1 MLLSPF
7 LECGIEDLF
16 CATAGFVEIDHA
28 VAGQHDVQVD
38 LCKTLE
44 GLEIDFAVEI
54 D

>member
-1 MLLSPF
+1 MAPF

-28 VAGQHDVQVD
+28 MTGEHDVGID
-38 LCKTLE
+38 FCEALE
-44 GLEIDFAVEI
+44 GLEINFAVEI